1 MQKVVRLLACC
12 LVLAGCTEEEQEF
25 SGEIEA
31 AALDLTQPVP
41 GGTVYITCGPIEGV
55 EMYPLDLDP
64 FLPVRGGYEIFTTNR
79 EIVPQNQ
86 TESPQAFLNY
96 NNSRRLP
103 NTNFFITGLKDG
115 CTAVFSAVGLFITT
129 GRKTVSDAAE
139 NEYPVYPSGIPN
151 RLGSE
156 ADQSDEG
163 SMGFTKS
170 HRVNQEIIRRMH
182 DVDRTLQGLLQG
194 LNLVRNAIVLFFDY
208 NKGTEFDYN
217 GAKTIYVVGASMMI
231 LDRVVFAERVVRVKG

>member
-1 MQKVVRLLACC
+1 MQKAVRVLACC

-31 AALDLTQPVP
+31 ASLDLTQPVP

-64 FLPVRGGYEIFTTNR
+64 FFKVRGGYEIFTTNSS
-79 EIVPQNQ
+79 IVPQNQ
-86 TESPQAFLNY
+86 YTLPPAFLIY
-96 NNSRRLP
+96 GNSRSLP

-129 GRKTVSDAAE
+129 GRKTVSGAAE
-139 NEYPVYPSGIPN
+139 DQYPVYPSGVPN
-151 RLGSE
+151 GLGSE
-156 ADQSDEG
+156 TGQSDE
-163 SMGFTKS
+163 SPIGFSKS
-170 HRVNQEIIRRMH
+170 RRVNQEIWRRVR
-182 DVDRTLQGLLQG
+182 DIDRTLQGLLQG

-208 NKGTEFDYN
+208 KGTEFDYN
-217 GAKTIYVVGASMMI
+217 GAETIYGVGTSMMI

>member
-1 MQKVVRLLACC
+1 MKKVVRVLACC

-31 AALDLTQPVP
+31 ASLDLTQPVP

-64 FLPVRGGYEIFTTNR
+64 FFKVRGGYEIFTTNSS
-79 EIVPQNQ
+79 IVPQNQ
-86 TESPQAFLNY
+86 YTLPPAFLIY
-96 NNSRRLP
+96 GNSRSLP

-129 GRKTVSDAAE
+129 GRKTVSGAAE
-139 NEYPVYPSGIPN
+139 DQYPVYPSGVPN
-151 RLGSE
+151 GLGSE
-156 ADQSDEG
+156 TGQSDE
-163 SMGFTKS
+163 SPIGFSKS
-170 HRVNQEIIRRMH
+170 RRVNQEIWRRVR
-182 DVDRTLQGLLQG
+182 DIDRTLQGLLQG

-208 NKGTEFDYN
+208 KGTEFDYN
-217 GAKTIYVVGASMMI
+217 GAETIYGVGTSMMI

>member
-1 MQKVVRLLACC
+1 MQKAVRVLACC
-12 LVLAGCTEEEQEF
+12 LVLAGCYEAEQEF

-64 FLPVRGGYEIFTTNR
+64 FFKVRGGYEIFTTNSS
-79 EIVPQNQ
+79 IVPQNQ
-86 TESPQAFLNY
+86 YTLPPAFLIY
-96 NNSRRLP
+96 GNSRSLP

-129 GRKTVSDAAE
+129 GRKTVSGAAE
-139 NEYPVYPSGIPN
+139 DQYPVYPSGVPN
-151 RLGSE
+151 GLGSE
-156 ADQSDEG
+156 TGQSDE
-163 SMGFTKS
+163 SPIGFSKS
-170 HRVNQEIIRRMH
+170 RRVNQEIWRRVR
-182 DVDRTLQGLLQG
+182 DIDRTLQGLLQG

-208 NKGTEFDYN
+208 KGTEFDYN
-217 GAKTIYVVGASMMI
+217 GAETIYGVGTSMMI

>member
-64 FLPVRGGYEIFTTNR
+64 FFKVRGGYEIFTTNSS
-79 EIVPQNQ
+79 IVPQNQ
-86 TESPQAFLNY
+86 YTLPPAFLIY
-96 NNSRRLP
+96 GNSRSLP

-129 GRKTVSDAAE
+129 GRKTVSGAAE
-139 NEYPVYPSGIPN
+139 DQYPVYPSGVPN
-151 RLGSE
+151 GLGSE
-156 ADQSDEG
+156 TGQSDE
-163 SMGFTKS
+163 SPIGFSKS
-170 HRVNQEIIRRMH
+170 RRVNQEIWRRVR
-182 DVDRTLQGLLQG
+182 DIDRTLQGLLQG

-208 NKGTEFDYN
+208 KGTEFDYN
-217 GAKTIYVVGASMMI
+217 GAETIYGVGTSMMI